1 MGFIKRLIGHTRD
14 LNRMANGVAN
24 VVSLLDKYDQ
34 ELDSE
39 YLFMAA
45 WVGRV
50 GIQEVMESG
59 TMTMLPNYTINVPL
73 HGIRQNLS
81 VAEAYMLSI
90 GRLMKTVGNLDEDTR
105 QQVLDIVEGKEAFK
119 KYDRK
124 IPDDKKRIF
133 L

>member
-1 MGFIKRLIGHTRD
+1 MGFFKKLIGHTRD

-34 ELDSE
+34 WLDPE

-50 GIQEVMESG
+50 SIQEIMESG

-73 HGIRQNLS
+73 YGIRQNLS

-90 GRLMKTVGNLDEDTR
+90 GRLMKTIGNLDDDI
-105 QQVLDIVEGKEAFK
+105 QQRVLGIVEGKEAFK
-119 KYDRK
+119 EYDRM
-124 IPDDKKRIF
+124 IPEDKKKIF

>member
-73 HGIRQNLS
+73 YGISTGVPSALQLS
-81 VAEAYMLSI
+81 
-90 GRLMKTVGNLDEDTR
+90 R
-105 QQVLDIVEGKEAFK
+105 
-119 KYDRK
+119 
-124 IPDDKKRIF
+124 
-133 L
+133 